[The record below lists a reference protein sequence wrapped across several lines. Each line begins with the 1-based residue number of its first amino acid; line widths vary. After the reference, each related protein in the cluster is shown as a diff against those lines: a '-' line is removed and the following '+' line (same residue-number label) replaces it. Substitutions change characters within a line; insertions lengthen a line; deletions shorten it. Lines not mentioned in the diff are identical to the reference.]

1 MLIAISILSSTC
13 RDQYWDETVLST
25 FSKYWDF
32 LNNWK
37 LLCWF
42 YLDVLYWCTYRD
54 FLRPFETSQHQL
66 DQYWDATIISTFW
79 KRWDFLNC
87 FDCRVDSILTCLF
100 NQNLLRLLILFGWES
115 QQKTCWLT
123 VLRVS
128 VEDEK
133 SWRKSLGF
141 CLDTVLSCQIILSW
155 QSIPNL
161 KMFGWESQPKCVETY
176 WPIILRVTVETKK
189 LRKLR
194 RESISFCHNIV
205 LSCQILSWLSIPN
218 LNMFGKESQ
227 PKHGNKK

>member
-1 MLIAISILSSTC
+1 MLIAISILSLTC

-32 LNNWK
+32 LKNLK
-37 LLCWF
+37 FMCWF
-42 YLDVLYWCTYRD
+42 YLVMSILYWCTYRD

-123 VLRVS
+123 PLRVS

-133 SWRKSLGF
+133 SWQKVSAFVSRLLTMF
-141 CLDTVLSCQIILSW
+141 LPAN
-155 QSIPNL
+155 SI
-161 KMFGWESQPKCVETY
+161 
-176 WPIILRVTVETKK
+176 
-189 LRKLR
+189 
-194 RESISFCHNIV
+194 
-205 LSCQILSWLSIPN
+205 
-218 LNMFGKESQ
+218 
-227 PKHGNKK
+227 